1 MSAMTAYDIYDTD
14 TYFPLMPDN
23 HIADESNPNIVI

>member
-1 MSAMTAYDIYDTD
+1 MACDIYDTD

-23 HIADESNPNIVI
+23 HNADESNPNIVM